1 MEQNAGGAPILGG
14 DFAKIYGSMILIKN
28 SKRALYCRYYAVVQG
43 IFTPTIEPAVE
54 WVKVRTAENL
64 KRKISKL

>member
-1 MEQNAGGAPILGG
+1 
-14 DFAKIYGSMILIKN
+14 MILIKN

-64 KRKISKL
+64 KRKISRL

>member
-1 MEQNAGGAPILGG
+1 
-14 DFAKIYGSMILIKN
+14 MILIKN
-28 SKRALYCRYYAVVQG
+28 NDKRTLYCRYYATVQG